1 MPYRYAHKTG
11 GAYHSTKNSGTNFR
25 KFPWANGTVN
35 GREQRVVIDGVNSSS
50 CSIPSGVPQG
60 SLLGP
65 LFCVIFIND
74 LPEVVTP
81 ENTVSLYADDCK
93 TSRVIT
99 CPADH
104 SQFQSDIDNIHT
116 YIHILFYLVSYTS
129 YIDIVPNK
137 FTSLQF
143 SNVN

>member
-35 GREQRVVIDGVNSSS
+35 GTEQRVVIDGVNSSS

-65 LFCVIFIND
+65 LFCAIFIND

-81 ENTVSLYADDCK
+81 ENTV
-93 TSRVIT
+93 
-99 CPADH
+99 
-104 SQFQSDIDNIHT
+104 
-116 YIHILFYLVSYTS
+116 
-129 YIDIVPNK
+129 
-137 FTSLQF
+137 
-143 SNVN
+143 